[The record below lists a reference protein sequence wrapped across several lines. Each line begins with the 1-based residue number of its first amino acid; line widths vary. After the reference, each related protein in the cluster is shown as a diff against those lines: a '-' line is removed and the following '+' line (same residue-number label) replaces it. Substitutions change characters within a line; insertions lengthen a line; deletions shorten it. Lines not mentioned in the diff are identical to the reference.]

1 MSSVH
6 RVVLPL
12 RVLLAFVFAAL
23 VVAQVAALP
32 WALGSLAGRS
42 PELAGLRWPLLVAG
56 VLVLLCGEVVLAC
69 TWRLLTLVRDD
80 RIFSDGASVWVDTIV
95 RAIATAAGLLLAA
108 LGAALLGGAPAGL
121 AAVLLVLLVVAA
133 AVGLLVVVMRA
144 LLRQATTLRS
154 DMEAV
159 I

>member
-12 RVLLAFVFAAL
+12 RVLLALVFAAL
-23 VVAQVAALP
+23 VAAQVAALP
-32 WALGSLAGRS
+32 GALEHLAGQS
-42 PELAGLRWPLLVAG
+42 PELARLRWPLLAAG

-108 LGAALLGGAPAGL
+108 QGAALLGGAPAGL